1 MQEPL
6 NSLVTRNPS
15 PPALPL
21 GLFPQQPPR
30 NGPQALPRIGPGFP
44 QSCRSLL
51 RTGLGLLS
59 ALRLL
64 WASSPDNSP
73 VSVVLMKTSSSRA
86 VT

>member
-30 NGPQALPRIGPGFP
+30 NGPQALPTFRIGPWVPTVVPLPAQDRAGAA
-44 QSCRSLL
+44 
-51 RTGLGLLS
+51 LS
-59 ALRLL
+59 
-64 WASSPDNSP
+64 PE
-73 VSVVLMKTSSSRA
+73 VA
-86 VT
+86 VG